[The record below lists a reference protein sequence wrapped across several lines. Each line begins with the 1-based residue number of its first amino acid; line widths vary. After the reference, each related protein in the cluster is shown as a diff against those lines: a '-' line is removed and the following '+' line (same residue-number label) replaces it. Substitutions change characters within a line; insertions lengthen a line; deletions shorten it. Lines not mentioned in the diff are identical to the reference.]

1 MRLAIVGRGR
11 MGQAVEALARERG
24 HTIGLVVTGA
34 DNPEGAALTAE
45 RLAEVDVALEFTRP
59 DAVFGN
65 LEKLVRA
72 GIPTVTGTTGWFDRL
87 PELDRLVSNQR
98 GAVLY
103 APNFSVG
110 VQLFLRAAADLARRF
125 SGRPGFAASIIEQ
138 HHAGK
143 RDKPSGTALRLR
155 DGVRREDPNRDFP
168 ITSIRSGAIPGTHAL
183 LFDSPAESIQLEH
196 VARGRE
202 AFAAGALSAAE
213 WLPGHQGVF
222 SFEEMLF
229 GRER

>member
-1 MRLAIVGRGR
+1 MRLAIVGHGR

-24 HTIGLVVTGA
+24 HTIGAIIAGA
-34 DNPEGAALTAE
+34 DNREGAALTAE
-45 RLAEVDVALEFTRP
+45 RLAGVDVALEFTRP
-59 DAVFGN
+59 DMVFGN

-72 GIPTVTGTTGWFDRL
+72 GIPAVTGTTGWFDRL
-87 PELDRLVSNQR
+87 PELEQLVSDQG

-110 VQLFLRAAADLARRF
+110 VQLFLRAAADLARHF
-125 SGRPGFAASIIEQ
+125 SGRPGFAASIVEQ

-143 RDKPSGTALRLR
+143 KDAPSGTALRLR
-155 DGVRREDPNRDFP
+155 DGVRREDPDRDFP
-168 ITSIRSGAIPGTHAL
+168 ITSIRSGTLPGTHTL
-183 LFDSPAESIQLEH
+183 LFDAPAESIRLEH

-213 WLPGHQGVF
+213 WLPGHRGVF
-222 SFEEMLF
+222 SYEEMLF
-229 GRER
+229 GREQ

>member
-1 MRLAIVGRGR
+1 MRLAIVGHGR
-11 MGQAVEALARERG
+11 MGQAVEALARAHG
-24 HTIGLVVTGA
+24 HTIGAIITGT
-34 DNPEGAALTAE
+34 DNREGRAWTGE
-45 RLAEVDVALEFTRP
+45 RLAGVDVALEFTRP
-59 DAVFGN
+59 DTVLRN
-65 LEKLVRA
+65 LEQLLRA

-87 PELDRLVSNQR
+87 LEVERLVSEQH

-110 VQLFLRAAADLARRF
+110 VQLFLRAAADLAGRF
-125 SGRPGFAASIIEQ
+125 SGRPGFQASIVEQ

-155 DGVRREDPNRDFP
+155 EGVRREDPDREFP
-168 ITSIRSGAIPGTHAL
+168 ITSIRSGATPGTHTL

-196 VARGRE
+196 IARGRE
-202 AFAAGALSAAE
+202 AFAAGALAAAE
-213 WLPGHQGVF
+213 WLPGHQGIF

-229 GRER
+229 GREP